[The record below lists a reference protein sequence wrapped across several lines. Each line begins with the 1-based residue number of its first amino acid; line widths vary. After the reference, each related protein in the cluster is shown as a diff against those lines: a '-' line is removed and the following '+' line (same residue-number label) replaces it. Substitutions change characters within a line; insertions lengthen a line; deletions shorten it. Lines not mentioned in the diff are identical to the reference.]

1 MHRFALNNI
10 CAREKAMSKFRL
22 KYDLKKKSLD
32 IITKTALLYNVYI
45 LHCVSLLLSTKYFK
59 KPMMYV
65 LRQKES

>member
-1 MHRFALNNI
+1 MHCFALNNI
-10 CAREKAMSKFRL
+10 CVREKAMSKFRL
-22 KYDLKKKSLD
+22 KYDSKKKSLD

-59 KPMMYV
+59 RPMMYV